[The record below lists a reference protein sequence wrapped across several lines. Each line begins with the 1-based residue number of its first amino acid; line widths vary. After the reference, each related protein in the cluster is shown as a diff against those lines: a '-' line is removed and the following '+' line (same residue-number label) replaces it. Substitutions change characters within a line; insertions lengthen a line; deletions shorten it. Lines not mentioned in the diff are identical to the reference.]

1 MENFIPINL
10 HETRDFSKKVSV
22 TFEFLRQ
29 NFKPLVK
36 SILFI
41 AGPPVLIASLFMGSF
56 FRDLIG
62 ASLNAGRTGANPFE
76 SFFASPIFFAQ
87 IILMVVFF
95 LLATVATIATIN
107 NYVILYDEQQTNK
120 VSVTNVWA
128 RVRETFWMYLGTT
141 ILFYIVG
148 IAAYALMVSL
158 MFGMAMASP
167 FLLFFGVI
175 GVVCGITYL
184 LVSSSLVFI
193 IRAYERIGFFEALS
207 RSFYL
212 VRGKWWSTLGITFVL
227 YLIAGVISYIFMIP
241 GYIMT
246 IISSLHQAEVGDFGE
261 PSANQSTIIVIL
273 FTLYYV
279 AQMLLYSL
287 PNLGIAFQY
296 FNLVE
301 RKEATGLISQIDSIG
316 QPAAPATNADE
327 HY

>member
-1 MENFIPINL
+1 METFIPINF
-10 HETRDFSKKVSV
+10 HETRDFSKKMSV

-36 SILFI
+36 SILLI

-56 FRDLIG
+56 FQDLMR
-62 ASLNAGRTGANPFE
+62 ASLSAGRTGGNPFE
-76 SFFASPIFFAQ
+76 TFFVSPTFFAQ

-107 NYVILYDEQQTNK
+107 NYLILYEEQRTNK
-120 VSVTNVWA
+120 ISVTDVWA

-141 ILFYIVG
+141 ILFYLVG
-148 IAAYALMVSL
+148 IAGYALMVTL

-167 FLLFFGVI
+167 FLMFFGVI
-175 GVVCGITYL
+175 GVVGGVAYL

-193 IRAYERIGFFEALS
+193 VRAYERIGFFSALA

-212 VRGKWWSTLGITFVL
+212 VRGKWWSTLGIMFIL

-241 GYIMT
+241 GYVMT
-246 IISSLHQAEVGDFGE
+246 IISSLHQVETGGAGGV
-261 PSANQSTIIVIL
+261 SADQSTFIVIL

-301 RKEATGLISQIDSIG
+301 RKEAKGLISQIDSIG